1 VRVRVRARVRVRV
14 RVRVREMGKV
24 LGALADA
31 QYHVGN
37 HALAPAV
44 GQPPG

>member
-1 VRVRVRARVRVRV
+1 MRVRARVRVRV

-37 HALAPAV
+37 NALAPAV
-44 GQPPG
+44 GQTPG

>member
-1 VRVRVRARVRVRV
+1 MRVRVRV

>member
-1 VRVRVRARVRVRV
+1 MRARVRVRV